1 MERGFEYGYP
11 VMEEEENCFDDGRC
25 ASGYELVERR
35 QEREW
40 HRPMECDRGA
50 DFKTGSTKT
59 SGSVLVIAEKPSV
72 ARSIAEVLGATEKKE
87 GYLEGQNYTV
97 TWCIGHL
104 VEPLDPEGYD
114 EKYKKW
120 SYEDLPIIPGHI
132 GEVGSDHDRY
142 SSYGQNGQSAE
153 SGDGWKYRA
162 KSDTK
167 NQYDMVARLLN
178 DQRFSQVVCATDAG
192 REGETIFRKVY
203 NLSGSMLPIKRLWIS
218 SMEESA
224 IREGFENL
232 RPGEEYENLFQAG
245 ICREKADWLVGM
257 NGTRL
262 FTELYGYDNVDD
274 TDNNAGGGSGNCYCN
289 GDGYDGS
296 ANKNGNRN
304 GGNRNGSKEK
314 HTVYHIGRVQTPTLA
329 IVVERG
335 ESIRGFVK
343 EPYYTVHVLSEG
355 LDAVS
360 DKYKT
365 REEAIALADHCMGG
379 RCFVE
384 HITEE
389 AKTKGA
395 PKLYD
400 LTSLQR
406 DANRLFGFTA
416 LQTSEYTQSL
426 YEKKLCTYPR
436 TDSRYLTDDMEETA
450 VEIIEAVG
458 IKFFPLGYGFRP
470 KISALLNSG
479 KVSDH
484 HAIIPTMEITGLNM
498 ADLSDGEQKILLL
511 IANRLICAVADPYR
525 YKRVYVKL
533 NCNHN
538 SFEAAGTKVIDP
550 GYSKYEDMLKESLH
564 MSGGEG
570 TPDNT
575 EDRRESDPDML
586 DRLREGMEITPYE
599 LSVKTGFTTPPKPYT
614 EDTLLKYMENAG
626 AKEFEEE
633 VERKGLGTPATRAEI
648 IDKLCR
654 SGYLRREKKN
664 LRATALGEKL
674 IHLVPEAVKSVDL
687 SVEWENNL
695 TRINKGEMD
704 PDAFISEIEA
714 MVRELVEDYRFLA
727 EEMKARRKIIPF
739 TAEYF
744 GECPHCSGEVTKGK
758 FGVYCRN
765 KCGMKFD
772 IAYGKH
778 LTDDQIRKLLKGES
792 IRVSLRSKKGKDFDA
807 ILKPKGIKE
816 FSYER
821 DGKQFSGFQ
830 FDFDMAFP
838 GK

>member
-1 MERGFEYGYP
+1 
-11 VMEEEENCFDDGRC
+11 
-25 ASGYELVERR
+25 
-35 QEREW
+35 
-40 HRPMECDRGA
+40 
-50 DFKTGSTKT
+50 
-59 SGSVLVIAEKPSV
+59 
-72 ARSIAEVLGATEKKE
+72 
-87 GYLEGQNYTV
+87 
-97 TWCIGHL
+97 
-104 VEPLDPEGYD
+104 
-114 EKYKKW
+114 
-120 SYEDLPIIPGHI
+120 
-132 GEVGSDHDRY
+132 
-142 SSYGQNGQSAE
+142 
-153 SGDGWKYRA
+153 
-162 KSDTK
+162 
-167 NQYDMVARLLN
+167 
-178 DQRFSQVVCATDAG
+178 
-192 REGETIFRKVY
+192 
-203 NLSGSMLPIKRLWIS
+203 
-218 SMEESA
+218 
-224 IREGFENL
+224 
-232 RPGEEYENLFQAG
+232 
-245 ICREKADWLVGM
+245 
-257 NGTRL
+257 
-262 FTELYGYDNVDD
+262 
-274 TDNNAGGGSGNCYCN
+274 
-289 GDGYDGS
+289 
-296 ANKNGNRN
+296 
-304 GGNRNGSKEK
+304 
-314 HTVYHIGRVQTPTLA
+314 
-329 IVVERG
+329 
-335 ESIRGFVK
+335 
-343 EPYYTVHVLSEG
+343 
-355 LDAVS
+355 
-360 DKYKT
+360 
-365 REEAIALADHCMGG
+365 
-379 RCFVE
+379 
-384 HITEE
+384 
-389 AKTKGA
+389 
-395 PKLYD
+395 
-400 LTSLQR
+400 
-406 DANRLFGFTA
+406 
-416 LQTSEYTQSL
+416 
-426 YEKKLCTYPR
+426 
-436 TDSRYLTDDMEETA
+436 
-450 VEIIEAVG
+450 
-458 IKFFPLGYGFRP
+458 
-470 KISALLNSG
+470 
-479 KVSDH
+479 
-484 HAIIPTMEITGLNM
+484 MEITGLNM

>member
-1 MERGFEYGYP
+1 
-11 VMEEEENCFDDGRC
+11 
-25 ASGYELVERR
+25 
-35 QEREW
+35 
-40 HRPMECDRGA
+40 MECDRGA

-59 SGSVLVIAEKPSV
+59 SGPVLVIAEKPSV
-72 ARSIAEVLGATEKKE
+72 ARSIAGVLGANEKKE
-87 GYLEGQNYTV
+87 GYLEGNNYTV

-132 GEVGSDHDRY
+132 GEPDSDPDSYRT
-142 SSYGQNGQSAE
+142 YGQNGRS
-153 SGDGWKYRA
+153 SKTGGGWKYRA
-162 KSDTK
+162 KQDTK
-167 NQYDMVARLLN
+167 KQYDIVARLLN
-178 DQRFSQVVCATDAG
+178 DQRFSEVVCATDAG

-203 NLSGSMLPIKRLWIS
+203 YLSGSRLPIKRLWIS
-218 SMEESA
+218 SMEDSV
-224 IREGFENL
+224 IREGFANL
-232 RPGEEYENLFQAG
+232 RSGEEYENLFQAG

-262 FTELYGYDNVDD
+262 FTELYGFDDDNG
-274 TDNNAGGGSGNCYCN
+274 TPG
-289 GDGYDGS
+289 
-296 ANKNGNRN
+296 
-304 GGNRNGSKEK
+304 K

-329 IVVERG
+329 IVVERE

-343 EPYYTVHVLSEG
+343 EPYYTVHILSDG

-360 DKYKT
+360 DKYKS
-365 REEAIALADHCMGG
+365 REEAVALADLCLGG
-379 RCFVE
+379 RCLVE
-384 HITEE
+384 HIMEE

-436 TDSRYLTDDMEETA
+436 TDSRYLTEDMGETA
-450 VEIIEAVG
+450 TEIIEAVST
-458 IKFFPLGYGFRP
+458 KFFPVGYGFQP
-470 KISALLNSG
+470 KINALLNSS

-498 ADLSDGEQKILLL
+498 ADLPDGEQKILLL
-511 IANRLICAVADPYR
+511 TANRLICAVSDPYR
-525 YKRVYVKL
+525 YKKVYVRL
-533 NCNHN
+533 DCNHN
-538 SFEAAGTKVIDP
+538 SFEATGTKVIDP
-550 GYSKYEDMLKESLH
+550 GYRKYEDMLKESLH
-564 MSGGEG
+564 MPEGEEV
-570 TPDNT
+570 PDDT
-575 EDRRESDPDML
+575 DDRRESDSDML

-599 LSVKTGFTTPPKPYT
+599 LAVKTGFTTPPKPYT

-626 AKEFEEE
+626 AKGFEEE

-674 IHLVPEAVKSVDL
+674 IHLVPEVVKSVDL

-714 MVRELVEDYRFLA
+714 MVRELVEDYRYLA

-744 GECPHCSGEVTKGK
+744 GECPHCGGEVTKGK

-765 KCGMKFD
+765 KCGMKLD

-792 IRVSLRSKKGKDFDA
+792 IRVSLRSRKGKDFDA

-838 GK
+838 G